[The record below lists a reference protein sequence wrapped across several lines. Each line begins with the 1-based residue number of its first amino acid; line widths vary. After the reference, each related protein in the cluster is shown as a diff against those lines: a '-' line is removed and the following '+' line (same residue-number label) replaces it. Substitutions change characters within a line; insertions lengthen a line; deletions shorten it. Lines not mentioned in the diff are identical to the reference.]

1 MYCLMFAKILR
12 VLPHGKVRICGS
24 ARQRQQQQRQ
34 QDCVS
39 RVMSPRR
46 WILLLIFYIAYLMFG
61 ASIYY
66 HIEHGI
72 EKQQRAT
79 DLRERI
85 EMNEYLVS
93 ELSGKNE
100 TTVTEILENISD
112 YCGKKVTNYTSD
124 EFEPPYTWTFYH
136 SFFFAFTVCST
147 VGYGNIYPTTLA
159 GRLIMIFYSIIGI
172 PVNGIL
178 FAGLGDYFGKT
189 FELIYRR
196 YKKFK
201 LTRDKHYVPPQLGL
215 LTAILIALIPGIG
228 IFILLPAL
236 VFTYFEKWSYS
247 ISIYFA
253 YVTTTTIGFG
263 DFVPTFGPD
272 QPREFGAWF
281 VVYEVF
287 VIFWFIFALGYL
299 VMIMGFITRGLQS
312 KKLRRLEQQ
321 LSTNIKTTQNR
332 IWTGVTKDVGHLRRI
347 LNELYILRVKPVYT
361 EPDPTLQLYRS
372 NSAPE
377 LTMYREDAPPE
388 FPRKRAFSETYDVI
402 EARGVLAP
410 AHASSDTALDKLD
423 KQKSFQDA
431 DAFLQTTELLA
442 KVVGALGA
450 VRVPPP
456 EEDDVSMYGGY
467 HGLSDS
473 QILASEWSYPS
484 INELPKPRGRANSD
498 YNFEPPWRQRRPT
511 ALPTEWTWS
520 GDNERIQEAINSR
533 YKEGDSRDLYRSSFG
548 LPPREYVVNMEE
560 DEPPKPRVK
569 KFSMPDGL
577 RKLFP
582 TKKRPS
588 QERITAA
595 EAGTDISMPNGT
607 RRFSIMSVPESARRT
622 PPLDYYSTVAADA
635 NAPYYGNGKPSVLPG
650 APPSSYPSDGS
661 LTSKQPTGALNG
673 LAAGA
678 RRGSNAAPVGG
689 PRKRRESI
697 FTQKPTAGARRGSLF
712 PTSNAAGLTQRRGSL
727 FTTAMQPN
735 TGAPSRRGSLFPT
748 SGGRG
753 AADRRPS
760 LFSVAS
766 EEEREV
772 LENTTI
778 ADLIRALEVMHTQTV
793 MEETADSPPVITHS
807 DMGGIFGGNNK
818 QRKMGNAG
826 MDLPDVPPLFSLFSN
841 DKQRAMNTAAAN
853 RLYARRSTVVGALPT
868 SFNAPTGSTTA
879 LAAPTMLASG
889 PTSMLTRRR
898 KSSAVQQIPE
908 PPPSYSERDTNA
920 SATNNNTAA
929 PSNKFK
935 RRFSVRPTALQ
946 IPPGK
951 APPPGV
957 NSALPPQ
964 NAPTP
969 AAPTLPAAATQT
981 VFQRRLSLRPSPLAR
996 ELNIS
1001 TSTSST
1007 SSGDPSPTSPTG
1019 SGGTV
1024 TSTTRLLPASTAATP
1039 TVGAATRPPT
1049 TGSTHSPL
1057 SRIVQIA
1064 QAQRKSSMQEGFPL
1078 ERTQKPDDV

>member
-1 MYCLMFAKILR
+1 
-12 VLPHGKVRICGS
+12 
-24 ARQRQQQQRQ
+24 
-34 QDCVS
+34 
-39 RVMSPRR
+39 MSPRR

-100 TTVTEILENISD
+100 STVTEILENISD
-112 YCGKKVTNYTSD
+112 YCGKKVTNYTAD

-201 LTRDKHYVPPQLGL
+201 LSRDKHYVPPQLGL

-281 VVYEVF
+281 VVYEIF
-287 VIFWFIFALGYL
+287 VIMWFIFALGYL

-332 IWTGVTKDVGHLRRI
+332 IWSGVTKDVGHLRRI
-347 LNELYILRVKPVYT
+347 LNELYILRVKPVYN
-361 EPDPTLQLYRS
+361 EPDPTLQLHRS

-377 LTMYREDAPPE
+377 LTMYREDTPPE

-402 EARGVLAP
+402 EARSGLAP
-410 AHASSDTALDKLD
+410 IHASSDTALDKLD

-456 EEDDVSMYGGY
+456 EEDEFSMYGGY

-484 INELPKPRGRANSD
+484 IHEAPKPRGRANSD

-520 GDNERIQEAINSR
+520 GDNERIQEAINNR
-533 YKEGDSRDLYRSSFG
+533 YKEGDSRNLYRSSFG

-582 TKKRPS
+582 SKKRPS

-595 EAGTDISMPNGT
+595 EAGTDVSMPNGT
-607 RRFSIMSVPESARRT
+607 RRFSIMSVPESARRA
-622 PPLDYYSTVAADA
+622 PPLDYYSTVAAEA
-635 NAPYYGNGKPSVLPG
+635 NAPYYGNGKLSGLPG
-650 APPSSYPSDGS
+650 APSSYPSDGS
-661 LTSKQPTGALNG
+661 LTSKQPSGALNG
-673 LAAGA
+673 LGAGA
-678 RRGSNAAPVGG
+678 RRGSNAAVGGG

-697 FTQKPTAGARRGSLF
+697 FTQKPSAGVRRGSLF

-727 FTTAMQPN
+727 FTSGMQPN
-735 TGAPSRRGSLFPT
+735 TVTPSRRGSLFPT
-748 SGGRG
+748 SGRA

-793 MEETADSPPVITHS
+793 MEEAADSPPAITHS
-807 DMGGIFGGNNK
+807 DMGGIFGGSNK

-841 DKQRAMNTAAAN
+841 DNKRAMNSAAAN

-868 SFNAPTGSTTA
+868 SFNAPTGSTTT
-879 LAAPTMLASG
+879 LAASG

-908 PPPSYSERDTNA
+908 PPPSYSERDTNV
-920 SATNNNTAA
+920 SSTTNSTTT

-951 APPPGV
+951 APPPGA
-957 NSALPPQ
+957 NMNIALASQ
-964 NAPTP
+964 NIVP
-969 AAPTLPAAATQT
+969 AAPTLSSASTQS
-981 VFQRRLSLRPSPLAR
+981 VLQRRLSLRPSPLAR

-1001 TSTSST
+1001 TSTSSA
-1007 SSGDPSPTSPTG
+1007 SSSSDPSPTSPTG

-1024 TSTTRLLPASTAATP
+1024 TSTTRLLPSTSIPTP
-1039 TVGAATRPPT
+1039 AVGAATRPPT

>member
-1 MYCLMFAKILR
+1 MFYLMFAKLLR
-12 VLPHGKVRICGS
+12 TFPQTYHKNGRELCVGDH
-24 ARQRQQQQRQ
+24 QRRRQQRQ
-34 QDCVS
+34 RDCVS
-39 RVMSPRR
+39 RAMSPRR

-66 HIEHGI
+66 HIEHGL
-72 EKQQRAT
+72 EKQQRAAE
-79 DLRERI
+79 LRERI
-85 EMNEYLVS
+85 EINEYLVG
-93 ELSGKNE
+93 ELAGKNE
-100 TTVTEILENISD
+100 STINDVLENIST
-112 YCGKKVTNYTSD
+112 YCGKSVTNYTAD

-136 SFFFAFTVCST
+136 SLFFAFTVCST
-147 VGYGNIYPTTLA
+147 VGYGNIYPTTFA

-196 YKKFK
+196 YKRYK
-201 LTRDKHYVPPQLGL
+201 LSHDKHYVPPQLGL
-215 LTAILIALIPGIG
+215 FTAILIALIPGIG

-272 QPREFGAWF
+272 QPREFGGWF
-281 VVYEVF
+281 VVYEIF

-332 IWTGVTKDVGHLRRI
+332 IWSGVTKDVGHLRRI

-361 EPDPTLQLYRS
+361 EPDLTQQLHRS

-377 LTMYREDAPPE
+377 LTMYRVEPPPE
-388 FPRKRAFSETYDVI
+388 LPRKRAFSESYDVV

-410 AHASSDTALDKLD
+410 LRASSDTELDKLD

-431 DAFLQTTELLA
+431 DVFLQTTELLA

-456 EEDDVSMYGGY
+456 EEDDGSMFGGY

-484 INELPKPRGRANSD
+484 INEAPKPRGRANSD

-511 ALPTEWTWS
+511 ALPNEWTWS
-520 GDNERIQEAINSR
+520 GDNERIQEAINNR

-560 DEPPKPRVK
+560 EEPQKPRMK

-582 TKKRPS
+582 SKKRPS
-588 QERITAA
+588 QERITSA
-595 EAGTDISMPNGT
+595 EAGTDISMPNGA

-635 NAPYYGNGKPSVLPG
+635 NSPYYGNGKPTALPG
-650 APPSSYPSDGS
+650 LPSSYPSDGN
-661 LTSKQPTGALNG
+661 LTSKQPANG
-673 LAAGA
+673 FPASA
-678 RRGSNAAPVGG
+678 VGG
-689 PRKRRESI
+689 GARKRRESI
-697 FTQKPTAGARRGSLF
+697 FTQKPSAGARRGSLF
-712 PTSNAAGLTQRRGSL
+712 PSSNAAGLTQRRGSL
-727 FTTAMQPN
+727 FAPGIQPN
-735 TGAPSRRGSLFPT
+735 AGAPQRRGSLFPT
-748 SGGRG
+748 SGRG

-793 MEETADSPPVITHS
+793 MDEAADSPPVITHS
-807 DMGGIFGGNNK
+807 DMGGIFGGAEK

-826 MDLPDVPPLFSLFSN
+826 MELPDVPPLFSLLGSDN
-841 DKQRAMNTAAAN
+841 KRAMNAAAAN

-868 SFNAPTGSTTA
+868 SFNAPMGSTTA
-879 LAAPTMLASG
+879 LAPSASVSSG

-920 SATNNNTAA
+920 NNGSNQAA
-929 PSNKFK
+929 AGNKFK
-935 RRFSVRPTALQ
+935 RRFSVRLTALQ

-951 APPPGV
+951 APPPTTSG
-957 NSALPPQ
+957 STA
-964 NAPTP
+964 TP
-969 AAPTLPAAATQT
+969 ATPTLPPSTTQS
-981 VFQRRLSLRPSPLAR
+981 VFQRRASLRPSPLAR

-1001 TSTSST
+1001 TTPSSTS

-1024 TSTTRLLPASTAATP
+1024 SSTTRLLPASSAPSSSA
-1039 TVGAATRPPT
+1039 GAAARPPS

-1057 SRIVQIA
+1057 SRIVQIT
-1064 QAQRKSSMQEGFPL
+1064 QAQRKSSKPEGFPM
-1078 ERTQKPDDV
+1078 ERTQKPEDV